1 MVMAMNLI
9 FIVIGTAFGVEW
21 RHHRFDSSPYP
32 SKHFFYHVV
41 APYQDGLGFNCG
53 RAMPVTEMPGDPVE
67 VVRRS
72 ASHLYQVLGCRLHR
86 NPAAT
91 FQCKAVTIA
100 QGRRFFEIEENRRLV
115 IANKPDAPP
124 MPRFV
129 VEHHRADGIRDRP
142 ISPSCHSGCAMHQ
155 NRK

>member
-1 MVMAMNLI
+1 MAVNLI

-41 APYQDGLGFNCG
+41 APYQDGLSFNCG
-53 RAMPVTEMPGDPVE
+53 RTMPVTEMPGDPVQ

-72 ASHLYQVLGCRLHR
+72 ASHLNQVLGCRLHG

-91 FQCKAVTIA
+91 FQCKAVTVA

-124 MPRFV
+124 MPLCRGA
-129 VEHHRADGIRDRP
+129 RAGLEWESSESKI
-142 ISPSCHSGCAMHQ
+142 MMWNQ
-155 NRK
+155 NLTKATRCI